1 MTYYILQNYWWLI
14 ISILGALLVFLLFVQ
29 GGQSMLVSVK
39 NPDHRTVMVNSMGRK
54 WEFTFTTLVTF
65 GGAFFA
71 SFPLFYST
79 SFGGAYWLWMFILFS
94 FVLQAVS
101 YEYRTK
107 LGNVYGTRFFDALLG
122 FNGLVGPVLLGVAV
136 GSMFFGNEFTVTKTK
151 VLDVANSAISTWGA
165 GHGLEAIA
173 CWKNLLFGFMVF
185 FLART
190 LASLYFINNINSDS
204 LRASQRRHLLVNA
217 GTFVVLFLATLGVIL
232 TASGVHIDDNGNGSW
247 VPYKYLHNYIE
258 MWWML
263 VMLLMGVVMV
273 LWGIGK
279 TLLRPAYTGGIWW
292 AGLGTV
298 LVVLT
303 LFWALGY
310 NNTAYLPSLTD
321 SNSSLSLRNSSS
333 SYFTLQAMTWVSLL
347 VPFVLGYIVYAW
359 HALDH
364 KKITSEEMHTT
375 DEDEKY

>member
-1 MTYYILQNYWWLI
+1 
-14 ISILGALLVFLLFVQ
+14 
-29 GGQSMLVSVK
+29 
-39 NPDHRTVMVNSMGRK
+39 
-54 WEFTFTTLVTF
+54 
-65 GGAFFA
+65 
-71 SFPLFYST
+71 
-79 SFGGAYWLWMFILFS
+79 
-94 FVLQAVS
+94 
-101 YEYRTK
+101 
-107 LGNVYGTRFFDALLG
+107 
-122 FNGLVGPVLLGVAV
+122 
-136 GSMFFGNEFTVTKTK
+136 
-151 VLDVANSAISTWGA
+151 
-165 GHGLEAIA
+165 
-173 CWKNLLFGFMVF
+173 
-185 FLART
+185 
-190 LASLYFINNINSDS
+190 
-204 LRASQRRHLLVNA
+204 
-217 GTFVVLFLATLGVIL
+217 
-232 TASGVHIDDNGNGSW
+232 
-247 VPYKYLHNYIE
+247 
-258 MWWML
+258 
-263 VMLLMGVVMV
+263 MLLMGVVMV